1 MYKKVLLAYDGSIE
15 GRRALR
21 EGAKLAQLCRAEVFL
36 LAVVEVSSIMTPEAG
51 LTIPI
56 ELQTEDY
63 KAILNEGSDRLKALG
78 FSPTSRLEVG
88 DAGQKIAEVAEEIGA
103 HLVVVGHRPQGP
115 LARWFGSVGS
125 YLVKR
130 LRCSVLV
137 GQTEIGDDEFERLN
151 AAGGNGCFRL
161 GLVRRRARFRYAGT
175 MILPIGHSAMPASL
189 RCAQANGMPMMVTAS
204 TTAVTTCAS
213 ASHHPASISQMMLP
227 ISTERSGADIRL
239 AAVEVTRHR
248 FEPERK
254 QRVSR
259 DVERGPRPGQADDRN
274 RHDDGGDQPA
284 ERHPCAAERD
294 PENIQKQRDRRHG
307 SSLSCRGRH

>member
-21 EGAKLAQLCRAEVFL
+21 EGAKLAQLCRSEVFL

-78 FSPTSRLEVG
+78 FSPTARLEVG

-115 LARWFGSVGS
+115 LARWFGSIGS

-137 GQTEIGDDEFERLN
+137 GQTEIGDDEFERL
-151 AAGGNGCFRL
+151 
-161 GLVRRRARFRYAGT
+161 
-175 MILPIGHSAMPASL
+175 MPPAEK
-189 RCAQANGMPMMVTAS
+189 A
-204 TTAVTTCAS
+204 AS
-213 ASHHPASISQMMLP
+213 A
-227 ISTERSGADIRL
+227 
-239 AAVEVTRHR
+239 
-248 FEPERK
+248 
-254 QRVSR
+254 
-259 DVERGPRPGQADDRN
+259 
-274 RHDDGGDQPA
+274 
-284 ERHPCAAERD
+284 
-294 PENIQKQRDRRHG
+294 
-307 SSLSCRGRH
+307 